1 MFTKGW
7 TMFDFDGLVAKAVL
21 YFQRASAARNEE
33 ERALWQLLGFEFAIR
48 APLARVS
55 PALLASHDGDGILHA
70 VGVPV
75 PVQRVTSITSSL
87 VLARLERVIPDLGSD
102 RSRGAQRVL
111 GVRNAELHSSE
122 AAVASTDRQEWLPP
136 MLDVL
141 EVVAAHLGM
150 ELTDLLPQEQIDE
163 ASAYR
168 ETARNEVRGKV
179 QQKLSKAKEF
189 VAGLSPEEVAQR
201 KGATK
206 PAGNA
211 AECPACR
218 HRALE
223 RMFGPARTEK
233 STFDED
239 SGEIIYEW
247 KQIVTSAKCAVCGL
261 TLDSTAEVM
270 AAGVQRVYDFT
281 TRESRYE
288 GWEEAVPMSEIEE
301 LMANTGYD
309 GPEYM
314 DE

>member
-1 MFTKGW
+1 
-7 TMFDFDGLVAKAVL
+7 MFDFEGLVAKAVL
-21 YFQRASAARNEE
+21 YFQRASDASNED
-33 ERALWQLLGFEFAIR
+33 ERAVWQLLGFEFAIR

-75 PVQRVTSITSSL
+75 PVQKVTSITSSL

-102 RSRGAQRVL
+102 RSKGAQRVL

-141 EVVAAHLGM
+141 EVVVAHLEL
-150 ELTDLLPQEQIDE
+150 ELTALLPQEQIDE
-163 ASAYR
+163 AAAYR
-168 ETARNEVRGKV
+168 ETARNEVRGRV
-179 QQKLSKAKEF
+179 QQKLGKAKEF
-189 VAGLSPEEVAQR
+189 VAGLSPEEVSQR
-201 KGATK
+201 QAATT
-206 PAGNA
+206 PAGSA
-211 AECPACR
+211 AECPACANKSLV
-218 HRALE
+218 RA
-223 RMFGPARTEK
+223 FGPARTEK

-247 KQIVTSAKCAVCGL
+247 TQIVISAKCSVCGL
-261 TLDSTAEVM
+261 ALDSTAEVM
-270 AAGVQRVYDFT
+270 AAGVQRAYDFT
-281 TRESRYE
+281 TSESRYE
-288 GWEEAVPMSEIEE
+288 GWEEAIPMSEIEE
-301 LMANTGYD
+301 LVGHGGYD